1 MADEK
6 GVTKSTRRFS
16 QRRYNTRQSS
26 GRHGRHGGSRRQ
38 SGVFSAPEI
47 PRPPTPAPDEPVPSP
62 DISQPGDKLVS
73 RLFESTVRF
82 WTLILKEEDWPLRLA
97 PGGITP
103 ALPSPGKSPPFA
115 TDGESNIVDGTMSSD
130 SEAPEPSDEPN
141 SPESAD
147 RQEVRTTTPTIDQG
161 RNWKELVLA
170 NLVLQEELSRL
181 RLWKITFTDD
191 DLDLL
196 SKTRHE
202 IVHATLKCLV
212 NVSNTLIE
220 EYAGPLNPPR
230 KQLDDEEDVL
240 TELAKQVGGLIEQV
254 PYDDDVMTTEGDCS
268 ETHGSNTTAG
278 GQTFLKNLTENIDR
292 LHRLSHSMCLVLDDI
307 KGRFT

>member
-6 GVTKSTRRFS
+6 GVAKSTRRFS

-26 GRHGRHGGSRRQ
+26 GCHGRHGGSRRQ

-47 PRPPTPAPDEPVPSP
+47 PRPPTPAPDEPLPSP

-103 ALPSPGKSPPFA
+103 ALPSPPADKSPPFA

-130 SEAPEPSDEPN
+130 SEAPEPSDESN

-147 RQEVRTTTPTIDQG
+147 RQEGGTTTPTIDQS

-170 NLVLQEELSRL
+170 HLVLQEELSRL

-220 EYAGPLNPPR
+220 EYGGYHLLSQSSPL
-230 KQLDDEEDVL
+230 
-240 TELAKQVGGLIEQV
+240 TSG
-254 PYDDDVMTTEGDCS
+254 
-268 ETHGSNTTAG
+268 
-278 GQTFLKNLTENIDR
+278 
-292 LHRLSHSMCLVLDDI
+292 
-307 KGRFT
+307 

>member
-6 GVTKSTRRFS
+6 GVAKSARRFS

-47 PRPPTPAPDEPVPSP
+47 PRPPTPAPDEPLPSP
-62 DISQPGDKLVS
+62 DISQPGDKIVS

-97 PGGITP
+97 PSGITP
-103 ALPSPGKSPPFA
+103 ALPSPPADDKSPPFA
-115 TDGESNIVDGTMSSD
+115 TDCESNIVDGTNNSD
-130 SEAPEPSDEPN
+130 SKAPEPSDEAN
-141 SPESAD
+141 SPENAD
-147 RQEVRTTTPTIDQG
+147 RQEGGTTTPTIDQG

-170 NLVLQEELSRL
+170 RLVLQEELSRL

-220 EYAGPLNPPR
+220 EYGMYNLLSQYSPL
-230 KQLDDEEDVL
+230 
-240 TELAKQVGGLIEQV
+240 ASG
-254 PYDDDVMTTEGDCS
+254 
-268 ETHGSNTTAG
+268 
-278 GQTFLKNLTENIDR
+278 
-292 LHRLSHSMCLVLDDI
+292 
-307 KGRFT
+307 